1 MHGKICAMTSEGKS
15 SILSFEP
22 EGLLS
27 NPNKTFATPNILAST
42 NEPYVPKWMQ
52 PRCGAA
58 FGFGNKLVSFN
69 HQRKGLLSVHKASNE
84 TLTNLSRKVQ
94 EFDSQLDS
102 ISMTQICDLK
112 SKNSQ
117 NDYDMVEFKV
127 LKCLLEENYDA
138 LLKQFGI
145 DKNKAVFEVERFLG
159 KKLNRQKEEQAA
171 A

>member
-1 MHGKICAMTSEGKS
+1 MISTGKDNRTVVTNFKTGEQVLEFPTETLYKSVRWSNQMHGKVCAMTNEGKS

-27 NPNKTFATPNILAST
+27 NPGKTFATPNILAST

-58 FGFGNKLVSFN
+58 FGFGNKLVTFN
-69 HQRKGLLSVHKASNE
+69 HQRKGLLNVHKASNE

-112 SKNSQ
+112 SKNS
-117 NDYDMVEFKV
+117 
-127 LKCLLEENYDA
+127 
-138 LLKQFGI
+138 
-145 DKNKAVFEVERFLG
+145 
-159 KKLNRQKEEQAA
+159 
-171 A
+171 